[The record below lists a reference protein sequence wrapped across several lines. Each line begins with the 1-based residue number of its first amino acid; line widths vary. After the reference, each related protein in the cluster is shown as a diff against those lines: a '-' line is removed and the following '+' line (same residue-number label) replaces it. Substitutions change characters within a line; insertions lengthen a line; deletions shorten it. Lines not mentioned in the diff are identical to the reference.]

1 MAEAARSRRQAR
13 ARSKLIEW
21 NASSIVAGHRSF
33 FLEVFV
39 IKFVRK
45 KNGGPMSVVQSR
57 RRFLTNLAFTG
68 AAGLAGVGVGGLGGV
83 GKTVAAEPPP
93 EVTTIRFERD
103 PVTCIAPQAAEEL
116 LRAEGFIDI
125 RSVEATDAHV
135 RRAEAANSA
144 VTADM
149 IAHDEVDFG
158 RSFAPSH
165 VMAMEAGAPI
175 TILAGLHA
183 GCFDVFGKND
193 IQAIADLR
201 GRTVG
206 IASGFE
212 DERLLKLMAGLVGLD
227 PAKDIRWVTS
237 MSRGPMAL
245 FVEGKID
252 AFLALPPVL
261 QEVRARNIGHVIASS
276 TADRPWS
283 QYYCCLLATRT
294 EFARKYPVATKRVLR
309 AMLKAVDICASDP
322 ARMAQLLVDQGYAA
336 RYDYA
341 LQALSEIRYNVWRDF
356 DPEDT
361 LRFYGLRMHEAGMI
375 KSSPNKLIAEHTD
388 WRFLNELK
396 RELKV

>member
-1 MAEAARSRRQAR
+1 MA
-13 ARSKLIEW
+13 L
-21 NASSIVAGHRSF
+21 
-33 FLEVFV
+33 
-39 IKFVRK
+39 
-45 KNGGPMSVVQSR
+45 MQSR
-57 RRFLTNLAFTG
+57 RRFVANG
-68 AAGLAGVGVGGLGGV
+68 AVGGAVGLGALGAISR
-83 GKTVAAEPPP
+83 GGGGRSLAAEPPP

-103 PVTCIAPQAAEEL
+103 PVTCIAPQAVEEL
-116 LRAEGFIDI
+116 LRAEGFTDI

-183 GCFDVFGKND
+183 GCFDVFGKNE
-193 IQAIADLR
+193 IQTIADLR

-237 MSRGPMAL
+237 MSRGPMEL
-245 FVEGKID
+245 FVDGKID

-276 TADRPWS
+276 TSDRPWS
-283 QYYCCLLATRT
+283 QYHCCLLATST

-309 AMLKAVDICASDP
+309 AILKAVDVCASDP
-322 ARMAQLLVDQGYAA
+322 ARVAQLLVDRGYTS

-341 LQALSEIRYNVWRDF
+341 LQALSEIRYDVWRDF
-356 DPEDT
+356 DAEDT
-361 LRFYGLRMHEAGMI
+361 LRFYGVRMHEAGMI